1 MAARPVTA
9 GPIQRI
15 EGDTTIRLNPR
26 TRPTKP
32 ISAPIANTV
41 RQDAR
46 SITQRLAA
54 MTSPVGASS
63 AGARSGN
70 SELSAPNSSG
80 AIVVSP
86 PTRAMSRPILVRST
100 PGTSPATAPDAVS
113 PPPARAVSGV
123 TLVAQLSP
131 NDQAAPANSG
141 VRQNPRPQ
149 RTRFTFRSAPAQGRA
164 STAAPPPANRAPATP
179 PPAAA
184 PPPPPPP
191 PANRAPA
198 PRPPAT
204 PPPATRPP
212 ATPAS
217 ATPPSATPPS

>member
-54 MTSPVGASS
+54 VTSPVGAGSP
-63 AGARSGN
+63 GFRSGN

-113 PPPARAVSGV
+113 TPPARAVSGV

-131 NDQAAPANSG
+131 NDHAAPANSG
-141 VRQNPRPQ
+141 VRQNSGPKC
-149 RTRFTFRSAPAQGRA
+149 TRLTFRPAPAPAPARGRA
-164 STAAPPPANRAPATP
+164 S
-179 PPAAA
+179 
-184 PPPPPPP
+184 
-191 PANRAPA
+191 
-198 PRPPAT
+198 
-204 PPPATRPP
+204 
-212 ATPAS
+212 
-217 ATPPSATPPS
+217 PSARSPTCQVAT

>member
-32 ISAPIANTV
+32 ISVPMAKTV

-46 SITQRLAA
+46 SITQRLAGV
-54 MTSPVGASS
+54 TSPVGAGSP
-63 AGARSGN
+63 GCRSGN

-86 PTRAMSRPILVRST
+86 PTSAMSRPILVRST

-113 PPPARAVSGV
+113 TPPARAVSGV

-141 VRQNPRPQ
+141 VRQNPMPQ
-149 RTRFTFRSAPAQGRA
+149 RTRFTLLSAPGRA
-164 STAAPPPANRAPATP
+164 STAVP
-179 PPAAA
+179 PPAA
-184 PPPPPPP
+184 
-191 PANRAPA
+191 
-198 PRPPAT
+198 
-204 PPPATRPP
+204 
-212 ATPAS
+212 
-217 ATPPSATPPS
+217 